1 MISDIQYIKG
11 IGPKRVSVLNKNGIE
26 SDWDLLEFFPRKYL
40 DRSNIVPISEVSDN
54 VEATVIGKIEN
65 FGIKRGRKPIFYL
78 IISDGK
84 ALLEAVWFNYINQY
98 KNIFKVGEWISLSGK
113 ISFYRGYQMVH
124 PDYDK
129 LGDGDLEGMLNTG
142 KIISVYPGNEA
153 FKKVGLTSYSFRK
166 IFHSLFNNYLPEI
179 PENLPETICNKYKFI
194 KRKVSYYNIHFPE
207 SSKLLKNSILRFKYE
222 EFFFVQLMLIL
233 QKERRLNAE
242 PGLSFKMKSKLL
254 QDLYERLP
262 FQMTDAQK
270 RVMKEIRSDM
280 KRPHP
285 MNRLLQGDVGS
296 GKTLIAL
303 MAMLIAIDNGYQTA
317 LMVPTEVLADQH
329 YFNVSKLL
337 KSTNISV
344 LLLTGNT
351 SASQRKLIKSR
362 LDSKEPLIII
372 GTHALIQENMQYSTL
387 GLIIIDEQHRFGVMQ
402 RASLVDKGMQT
413 DTLVMTA
420 TPIPRTLALTVYG
433 NLEVSILDEMPP
445 DRPHTQT
452 IWRFEEKT
460 ADINRFVKEKVDKG
474 EQVFIVY
481 PLVEESEKM
490 DIKAATES
498 FDMYKNNEFKKYRTA
513 LLHGRL
519 ASDQKES
526 IMRGFSDGNID
537 ILFST
542 SVIEVGVDVP
552 NATIMIIE
560 HAERFGLSQLHQL
573 RGRVGRGRYKS
584 YCILKTPV
592 KISETAQKRLQMLVK
607 TNDGFQIAEEDLRLR
622 GWGDFFGTHQH
633 GVNYFKIANPVL
645 DNDILQNARR
655 DAIEIIKD
663 DPQLRKEENQ
673 LLRNYFVANF
683 SDKFNLIKI
692 R

>member
-1 MISDIQYIKG
+1 MTSDIQYIKG
-11 IGPKRVSVLNKNGIE
+11 IGPKRVNVLNKNGIE
-26 SDWDLLEFFPRKYL
+26 TVWDLLEYFPRKYL
-40 DRSNIVPISEVSDN
+40 DRSNIVPISEISKN
-54 VEATVIGKIEN
+54 IEATVVGRIEN
-65 FGIKRGRKPIFYL
+65 LGIKRGRKPIFYL

-84 ALLEAVWFNYINQY
+84 DMLEAVWFNYINQY
-98 KNIFKVGEWISLSGK
+98 KTIFKVGEWISLSGK
-113 ISFYRGYQMVH
+113 ISYYRSYQMIH

-153 FKKVGLTSYSFRK
+153 FNKVGLTSYSFRK
-166 IFHSLFNNYLPEI
+166 IFQSLFNNYLPEI
-179 PENLPETICNKYKFI
+179 PEIIPETICNKYNFP

-207 SSKLLKNSILRFKYE
+207 SSNLLKNSRLRFKYE
-222 EFFFVQLMLIL
+222 EFFFSQLMLVL
-233 QKERRLNAE
+233 QRERRLNAE
-242 PGLSFKMKSKLL
+242 PGFSFIKKSELL

-317 LMVPTEVLADQH
+317 LMVPTEVLAEQH
-329 YFNVSKLL
+329 YFNISKILE
-337 KSTNISV
+337 STHVRV

-351 SASQRKLIKSR
+351 STSQRKLIKST
-362 LDSKEPLIII
+362 LDSKQPLIII
-372 GTHALIQENMQYSTL
+372 GTHALIQENIEYSTL
-387 GLIIIDEQHRFGVMQ
+387 GLIIIDEQHRFGVLQ
-402 RASLVDKGMQT
+402 RASLVDKGIRA
-413 DTLVMTA
+413 DVLVMTA

-445 DRPHTQT
+445 YRLHTKT
-452 IWRFEEKT
+452 IRRFDDKT
-460 ADINRFVKEKVDKG
+460 ADIIKFVKEKVGKG

-481 PLVEESEKM
+481 PLVEESEKV

-498 FDMYKNNEFKKYRTA
+498 FNSYKNKEFKKYKTA

-519 ASDQKES
+519 VSDQKES
-526 IMRGFSDGNID
+526 IMRSFSDGNID

-573 RGRVGRGRYKS
+573 RGRVGRGRNKS
-584 YCILKTPV
+584 YCILKTPA
-592 KISETAQKRLQMLVK
+592 KISETAQKRLQMMVT

-622 GWGDFFGTHQH
+622 GWGDFFGTRQH
-633 GVNYFKIANPVL
+633 GINYFKIANPVL
-645 DNDILQNARR
+645 DNDIL
-655 DAIEIIKD
+655 K
-663 DPQLRKEENQ
+663 K
-673 LLRNYFVANF
+673 
-683 SDKFNLIKI
+683 
-692 R
+692 